1 MAKVV
6 KTLLMRVGS
15 VWFGGIETFWEK
27 KKCMKIWYNSKIFM
41 NFAEFF
47 FAWFLGPKMFWYLP
61 TKIFQYPYT
70 KMHWYFFKVTYI
82 MTTSKYF
89 GAKSSTWWLDIAQN
103 LCEFYRFFLHDFLD
117 RKCFNTFKLYTTH
130 GNRISIRIV

>member
-15 VWFGGIETFWEK
+15 ILFGGIETFWEK

-89 GAKSSTWWLDIAQN
+89 GAKSSTWRLDIAQN

-117 RKCFNTFKLYTTH
+117 RKCFNTFKLYTTD